1 MKIKKKNLFKIMST
15 GCCGKS
21 VPANHE
27 DIKDAVRK
35 AYANV
40 AVKNSCGEDV
50 GNPISCCG
58 APKETD
64 VNYSKLL
71 GYSEEEISSVLDG
84 ANMGLGC
91 GNPTAIASLKLGET
105 VVDLG
110 SGGGFDCFLAAR
122 KVGPTG
128 DDHSMKLKN
137 RHRLCYL
144 NCVAIGNEPFSRPSN
159 WCGHDPGNDNQIKK
173 KC

>member
-1 MKIKKKNLFKIMST
+1 MST
-15 GCCGKS
+15 GCCNKT
-21 VPANHE
+21 VPANNE

-40 AVKNSCGEDV
+40 AVKNSLGEV
-50 GNPISCCG
+50 AGNPLSCCG

-64 VNYSKLL
+64 VNYSKTL
-71 GYSEEEISSVLDG
+71 GYSEEEIVSVLDG

-91 GNPTAIASLKLGET
+91 GNPTAIAALKPGET

-128 DDHSMKLKN
+128 KYNS
-137 RHRLCYL
+137 
-144 NCVAIGNEPFSRPSN
+144 CV
-159 WCGHDPGNDNQIKK
+159 
-173 KC
+173 